1 MHAMAARRR
10 VAGVADFL
18 ARTSHLPTTLT
29 RLPYG
34 GRVSCVRGPLSMTVR
49 TAADRRTR
57 GRGVV
62 PAASGLCVALLLTA
76 CSGGGGTA
84 TPSRSTTPAG
94 ASSSTSTGGGTPSP
108 GTTTS
113 APAASG
119 VSAKGVPAD
128 LVAALRPLYAGGR
141 VTAPAKVTAA
151 LAGRR
156 VPAAPVSLTGS
167 TGTWKGT
174 PVAVVTAGKDVTLA
188 VKAPTWRVV
197 GGWWPSLG
205 VKAPQ
210 LGGNRRVLL
219 IGSDAR
225 TLHGQKVDR
234 SRADSL
240 HVVGVDG
247 HGGGGVLG
255 FARDAY
261 VPLSTGGQDK
271 INAAMVYG
279 GPEAEL
285 QTVRN
290 TTGLPIEGYLLT
302 GFGGFR
308 RIVNGAGG
316 LPITLPKA
324 VHDTASK
331 ADLGAGRQELDGK
344 QALAYSRARK
354 SVAGGDFGRSA
365 NQGLVILAA
374 AAMTRLV
381 GPSALPSMLARAA
394 PSLKTDLS
402 AEQVLTLAATV
413 FVTGVGK
420 VGNRVAKGGFGT
432 TSGGA
437 SIVRL
442 DGQARRYFADLRDG
456 NLS

>member
-1 MHAMAARRR
+1 MTDTTRTNGRAA
-10 VAGVADFL
+10 G
-18 ARTSHLPTTLT
+18 
-29 RLPYG
+29 
-34 GRVSCVRGPLSMTVR
+34 
-49 TAADRRTR
+49 
-57 GRGVV
+57 
-62 PAASGLCVALLLTA
+62 PAASALCLALVLGA
-76 CSGGGGTA
+76 CSGGDTAARAPLPSTATGA
-84 TPSRSTTPAG
+84 TPSATPTG
-94 ASSSTSTGGGTPSP
+94 ATPSATP
-108 GTTTS
+108 TASATS
-113 APAASG
+113 ARPGPAARNL
-119 VSAKGVPAD
+119 PAD
-128 LVAALRPLYAGGR
+128 LVAAVRPLYTGGGLSAA
-141 VTAPAKVTAA
+141 APVAAA
-151 LAGRR
+151 LAGRH
-156 VPAAPVSLTGS
+156 PSAGPVALAGS
-167 TGTWKGT
+167 TGSWKGT
-174 PVAVVTAGKDVTLA
+174 AVAVVTAGKDVTLA
-188 VKAPTWRVV
+188 VKAPTWRIV

-210 LGGNRRVLL
+210 LGGDRRVLL

-225 TLHGQKVDR
+225 TLQGQKVDR

-271 INAAMVYG
+271 INAAMVFG
-279 GPEAEL
+279 GPRAQL

-308 RIVNGAGG
+308 RLIDGAGG
-316 LPITLPKA
+316 LPVTLPKA
-324 VHDTASK
+324 VRDTASK
-331 ADLGAGRQELDGK
+331 ADLGAGRQKLDGK
-344 QALAYSRARK
+344 QALAYARARK
-354 SVAGGDFGRSA
+354 SVAGGDFGRSS

-374 AAMTRLV
+374 AAMARLA
-381 GPSALPSMLARAA
+381 GPAALPSMLTRAA
-394 PSLKTDLS
+394 PSLRTDLS
-402 AEQVLTLAATV
+402 AEQVLTFAASV
-413 FVTGVGK
+413 YVTDVEK
-420 VGNRVAKGGFGT
+420 VGNRVAKGGVGT

>member
-1 MHAMAARRR
+1 MHR
-10 VAGVADFL
+10 
-18 ARTSHLPTTLT
+18 SLP

-34 GRVSCVRGPLSMTVR
+34 GPVSRSEAPVSGSTR
-49 TAADRRTR
+49 TTTTRRTPAR
-57 GRGVV
+57 TLRATGPATVV
-62 PAASGLCVALLLTA
+62 ASLSLSLVLSS
-76 CSGGGGTA
+76 CSGGDSSATRSPSATYA
-84 TPSRSTTPAG
+84 TPSTAAAT
-94 ASSSTSTGGGTPSP
+94 SSTPSARP
-108 GTTTS
+108 
-113 APAASG
+113 APAA
-119 VSAKGVPAD
+119 KGLPAD
-128 LVAALRPLYAGGR
+128 LAATVRPLYAGGR
-141 VTAPAKVTAA
+141 VAATASVAAA
-151 LAGRR
+151 LGSRHR
-156 VPAAPVSLTGS
+156 PTTPVPLTGS
-167 TGTWKGT
+167 TGSWKGT
-174 PVAVVTAGKDVTLA
+174 PIAVVTSGKDVTLV

-205 VKAPQ
+205 VAAR
-210 LGGNRRVLL
+210 LGGDRRVLL

-225 TLHGQKVDR
+225 TLKGDKVDR

-261 VPLSTGGQDK
+261 VPLSTGGHDK
-271 INAAMVYG
+271 INAAMVFG
-279 GPEAEL
+279 GPKAEL

-290 TTGLPIEGYLLT
+290 TTHLPIEGYLLT

-308 RIVNGAGG
+308 RLVDGAGG

-324 VHDTASK
+324 VHDKASK
-331 ADLGAGRQELDGK
+331 ADLRAGRQTLDGK

-365 NQGLVILAA
+365 NQGLVVLAA
-374 AAMTRLV
+374 AAMARLA
-381 GPSALPSMLARAA
+381 GPAALPPILTRAA
-394 PSLKTDLS
+394 PSLQTDLS
-402 AEQVLTLAATV
+402 AEQVLTFAASLY
-413 FVTGVGK
+413 VTDPRR
-420 VGNRVAKGGFGT
+420 VGNRVAKGGFDT

>member
-1 MHAMAARRR
+1 
-10 VAGVADFL
+10 
-18 ARTSHLPTTLT
+18 
-29 RLPYG
+29 
-34 GRVSCVRGPLSMTVR
+34 MTVR

-94 ASSSTSTGGGTPSP
+94 ASTRTSTGGGTPSP

-365 NQGLVILAA
+365 NQGRVILAA
-374 AAMTRLV
+374 AAITKLL
-381 GPSALPSMLARAA
+381 GPSALPSMLAKAA

-413 FVTGVGK
+413 FVTDVGK

>member
-1 MHAMAARRR
+1 MA
-10 VAGVADFL
+10 
-18 ARTSHLPTTLT
+18 
-29 RLPYG
+29 
-34 GRVSCVRGPLSMTVR
+34 
-49 TAADRRTR
+49 
-57 GRGVV
+57 
-62 PAASGLCVALLLTA
+62 PAATALCLALALTA
-76 CSGGGGTA
+76 CSGGGSTA
-84 TPSRSTTPAG
+84 TPSPSTTSTSTTPSPSA
-94 ASSSTSTGGGTPSP
+94 TTPRP
-108 GTTTS
+108 
-113 APAASG
+113 APSG
-119 VSAKGVPAD
+119 VSGRGLPAD
-128 LVAALRPLYAGGR
+128 LTAALRPLYAGGR
-141 VTAPAKVTAA
+141 VAAPAPVAAA
-151 LAGRR
+151 LASRR
-156 VPAAPVSLTGS
+156 TTRTPAALTGR

-174 PVAVVTAGKDVTLA
+174 PIAVVTAGKDVTLA

-205 VKAPQ
+205 VKGPQ

-225 TLHGQKVDR
+225 TLQGQKVDR

-261 VPLSTGGQDK
+261 VPLSTGGRDK
-271 INAAMVYG
+271 INAAMVFG
-279 GPEAEL
+279 GPKAEL

-290 TTGLPIEGYLLT
+290 ATGLPIEGYLLT

-324 VHDTASK
+324 VHDKASK
-331 ADLGAGRQELDGK
+331 ADLGAGRQKLDGK
-344 QALAYSRARK
+344 KALAYSRARK
-354 SVAGGDFGRSA
+354 SVVGGDFGRSA

-374 AAMTRLV
+374 AAMTRLA
-381 GPSALPSMLARAA
+381 GPSALPAMLARAA
-394 PSLKTDLS
+394 PSLQTDLS
-402 AEQVLTLAATV
+402 AERVLTLAATV
-413 FVTGVGK
+413 FVTDLGK
-420 VGNRVAKGGFGT
+420 VGNKVAKGGFGT

-442 DGQARRYFADLRDG
+442 DGQARGYFADLRDG
-456 NLS
+456 NLP

>member
-1 MHAMAARRR
+1 MSCLREP
-10 VAGVADFL
+10 
-18 ARTSHLPTTLT
+18 LPTTRTTTT
-29 RLPYG
+29 R
-34 GRVSCVRGPLSMTVR
+34 RGPGGGAGR
-49 TAADRRTR
+49 AA
-57 GRGVV
+57 
-62 PAASGLCVALLLTA
+62 AASAACLTLVLTA
-76 CSGGGGTA
+76 CSGGGSTA
-84 TPSRSTTPAG
+84 APSPSTTSASTTPSPSA
-94 ASSSTSTGGGTPSP
+94 TTPSP
-108 GTTTS
+108 
-113 APAASG
+113 APSG
-119 VSAKGVPAD
+119 VSGRGLPAD
-128 LVAALRPLYAGGR
+128 LTAAVRPLYAGGR
-141 VTAPAKVTAA
+141 VAAPATVAAA
-151 LAGRR
+151 LASRR
-156 VPAAPVSLTGS
+156 TSSTPVALTGR

-174 PVAVVTAGKDVTLA
+174 PIAVVTAGKDVTLA

-205 VKAPQ
+205 VKGPQ

-225 TLHGQKVDR
+225 TLQGQKVDR

-247 HGGGGVLG
+247 HGGGGILG

-261 VPLSTGGQDK
+261 VPLSTGGRDK
-271 INAAMVYG
+271 INAAMVFG
-279 GPEAEL
+279 GPKAEL

-316 LPITLPKA
+316 LPITLPRA
-324 VHDTASK
+324 VHDKASK
-331 ADLGAGRQELDGK
+331 ADLGAGRQKLDGK

-365 NQGLVILAA
+365 NQGRVILAA
-374 AAMTRLV
+374 AAMTRLA
-381 GPSALPSMLARAA
+381 GPSSLPSMLARAA
-394 PSLKTDLS
+394 PSLQTDLS

-413 FVTGVGK
+413 FVTDVGK
-420 VGNRVAKGGFGT
+420 VGNKVAKGGFGT

-442 DGQARRYFADLRDG
+442 DGRARGYFADLRDG
-456 NLS
+456 NLP

>member
-1 MHAMAARRR
+1 
-10 VAGVADFL
+10 VA
-18 ARTSHLPTTLT
+18 
-29 RLPYG
+29 
-34 GRVSCVRGPLSMTVR
+34 
-49 TAADRRTR
+49 
-57 GRGVV
+57 
-62 PAASGLCVALLLTA
+62 PAATALCLALALTA
-76 CSGGGGTA
+76 CSGGGSTA
-84 TPSRSTTPAG
+84 TPSPSTTSTSTTPSPSA
-94 ASSSTSTGGGTPSP
+94 TTPRP
-108 GTTTS
+108 
-113 APAASG
+113 APSG
-119 VSAKGVPAD
+119 VSGRGLPAD
-128 LVAALRPLYAGGR
+128 LTAALRPLYAGGR
-141 VTAPAKVTAA
+141 VAAPATVAAA
-151 LAGRR
+151 LASRR
-156 VPAAPVSLTGS
+156 TPSTPVALTGR

-174 PVAVVTAGKDVTLA
+174 PIAVVTAGKDVTLA

-205 VKAPQ
+205 VKGPQ

-225 TLHGQKVDR
+225 TLQGQKVDR

-261 VPLSTGGQDK
+261 VPLSTGGRDK
-271 INAAMVYG
+271 INAAMVFG
-279 GPEAEL
+279 GPKAEL

-324 VHDTASK
+324 VHDKASK
-331 ADLGAGRQELDGK
+331 ADLGAGRQKLDGK
-344 QALAYSRARK
+344 KALAYSRARK

-374 AAMTRLV
+374 AAMTRLA
-381 GPSALPSMLARAA
+381 GPSALPAMLARAA
-394 PSLKTDLS
+394 PSLQTDLS

-413 FVTGVGK
+413 FVTDLGK
-420 VGNRVAKGGFGT
+420 VGNKVAKGGFGT

-442 DGQARRYFADLRDG
+442 DGQARGYFADLRDG
-456 NLS
+456 NLP